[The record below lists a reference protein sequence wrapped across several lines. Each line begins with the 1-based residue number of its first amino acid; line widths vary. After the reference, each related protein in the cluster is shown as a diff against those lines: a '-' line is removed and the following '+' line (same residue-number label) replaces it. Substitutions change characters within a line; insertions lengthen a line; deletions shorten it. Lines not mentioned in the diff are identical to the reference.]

1 MYPVFSSDPASIVEL
16 GCFRITKVLIFAC
29 IFVVF
34 NT

>member
-16 GCFRITKVLIFAC
+16 GCFRVAKVLIFTC
-29 IFVVF
+29 IFVGF